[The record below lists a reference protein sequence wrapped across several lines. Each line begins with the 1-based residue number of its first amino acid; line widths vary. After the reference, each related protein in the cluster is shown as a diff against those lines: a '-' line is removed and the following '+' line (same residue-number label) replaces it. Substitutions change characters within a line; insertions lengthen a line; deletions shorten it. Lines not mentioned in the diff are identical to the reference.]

1 MMTPDDKNQ
10 SGRDTADRLYQ
21 DGRFEEAITL
31 YRDLLASSPDNDS
44 VVLSLAWACHDA
56 GRLEE
61 AIELFERLFQKE
73 LTRRVFTGFG
83 FDELVRIFKDNG
95 MPDRLVDVCE
105 RASAVQPEDFALSEA
120 LADAYLKADRPRDA
134 VRVLGK
140 MTEEEPE
147 AAAVLCLLGNA
158 LLALSE
164 WDRAEAAYRRAV
176 CLEPDKTG
184 VFYGRMAHIL
194 LDLNEP
200 ERALDAYS
208 RCIDFQPED
217 PLYRCGRG
225 DILLRL
231 GRLEE
236 ALEVYD
242 RAVSLNPE
250 QAGAYL
256 NRLGHSLARHNRHP
270 EAADAFRKAAAAEP
284 GNPLY
289 PLHLA
294 ECLLAMGKEEEAK
307 DVLRKAGVLQQED
320 RTS

>member
-1 MMTPDDKNQ
+1 MTPNETSQ
-10 SGRDTADRLYQ
+10 SGRDAADRLYQ
-21 DGRFEEAITL
+21 NGRFEEAIAL
-31 YRDLLASSPDNDS
+31 YQDLLASSPDDDS
-44 VVLSLAWACHDA
+44 IVLSLAWAFHDA

-61 AIELFERLFQKE
+61 AIGLFERLYQKE

-83 FDELVRIFKDNG
+83 FDELVRIFKDNA
-95 MPDRLVDVCE
+95 MFDRLVDVCE
-105 RASAVQPEDFALSEA
+105 RATKVQPEDFALSEA
-120 LADAYLKADRPRDA
+120 LADAYIKADRPGDA
-134 VRVLGK
+134 VKVLEK

-164 WDRAEAAYRRAV
+164 WDRAEEAYKRAV
-176 CLEPDKTG
+176 CLEPEKTG
-184 VFYGRMAHIL
+184 VFYGRMAHTL
-194 LDLNEP
+194 LDRKEP

-208 RCIDFQPED
+208 RCIDFRPED

-225 DILLRL
+225 DILLQL
-231 GRLEE
+231 GRIEETLET
-236 ALEVYD
+236 YD

>member
-1 MMTPDDKNQ
+1 MTTANDKSQ
-10 SGRDTADRLYQ
+10 SGRDAADRLYQ
-21 DGRFEEAITL
+21 EGRFEEAILL
-31 YRDLLASSPDNDS
+31 YRNLLASSPEDGS
-44 VVLSLAWACHDA
+44 IALSLAWACHDA

-61 AIELFERLFQKE
+61 AIGHFERLFQKE
-73 LTRRVFTGFG
+73 LTRQVFTGFG

-95 MPDRLVDVCE
+95 MFDRLVDICE
-105 RASAVQPEDFALSEA
+105 RVMAVQPEDFALCEA

-134 VRVLGK
+134 VRVLEK

-194 LDLNEP
+194 LERNQP
-200 ERALDAYS
+200 ERALESYEK
-208 RCIDFQPED
+208 CIAFRPED

-231 GRLEE
+231 DRLEE
-236 ALEVYD
+236 ALEAYD
-242 RAVSLNPE
+242 LAVSLNPE
-250 QAGAYL
+250 QTGAYL
-256 NRLGHSLARHNRHP
+256 NRLGHSLARHNRHA
-270 EAADAFRKAAAAEP
+270 EAADAFRKASAAEP
-284 GNPLY
+284 DNPLY

-307 DVLRKAGVLQQED
+307 DILRKAGMLK
-320 RTS
+320 